1 MEKKLN
7 DDTEMN
13 VGMTDEQIV
22 KALECCSSALTG
34 EACEKCPLRGEC
46 VSKSNTIEELALDLI
61 QRQKAEIERLT
72 EYNANLNGMCL
83 EFTDKNTELQKQVD
97 ELIEELCE
105 TRICATVL
113 SEKLKA
119 KEQAVKDTAKEIYS
133 EIGDDDILVI
143 GTQEYG
149 KIEVVPLE
157 RLQEIIRS
165 KGVEV
170 E

>member
-97 ELIEELCE
+97 EL
-105 TRICATVL
+105 
-113 SEKLKA
+113 KLDLENWKKSA
-119 KEQAVKDTAKEIYS
+119 YGYKYAEEQAVKDTAKEIYLWL
-133 EIGDDDILVI
+133 EDKYKRGM
-143 GTQEYG
+143 T
-149 KIEVVPLE
+149 VPFNMLLNQLKA
-157 RLQEIIRS
+157 RY
-165 KGVEV
+165 GVEV